1 MPEELQ
7 TIDDIVSKLLEIKAK
22 YGNIKVAEI
31 FYGHEDYPK
40 VEVLNTNSSVV
51 TNPLIKSE
59 YVVIFD

>member
-1 MPEELQ
+1 MSEELQ
-7 TIDDIVSKLLEIKAK
+7 TIDDIVSKLLKIKVK

-31 FYGHEDYPK
+31 FYGQEDYPK
-40 VEVLNTNSSVV
+40 IEVLNTNPSVV

>member
-7 TIDDIVSKLLEIKAK
+7 TIDDIVSKLLEIKSK

-31 FYGHEDYPK
+31 FYGQEDYPK
-40 VEVLNTNSSVV
+40 VEVLN